1 MPEPQQCRTCSHD
14 YIASV
19 GGRHDCG
26 RFRGALKIR
35 DPALPWIRK
44 QVFDREGLPRHDADG
59 CPGWQGWADEAGG
72 LTARAG

>member
-1 MPEPQQCRTCSHD
+1 MSELKQCRTCTHD

-19 GGRHDCG
+19 GGRHDCA
-26 RFRGALKIR
+26 RFSAAIRVR
-35 DPALPWIRK
+35 DPALKWIRE
-44 QVFDREGLPRHDADG
+44 QTFDEDGLPRSDADG